1 MINDMPPS
9 SVTRWMYETLFRIR
23 FFEERIQELA
33 DAKAVPGYLHTYLG
47 SEAIAVGVMAALR
60 QDDWITSTYRSHGHA
75 IAKNV
80 DLYKIAAEIHGRQ
93 DGICKG
99 RGGSMHISDFDKGM
113 LGAFG
118 IVAAGPAVALGAAL
132 QERRKGSDRI
142 AASFFGDGAVH
153 NGVFHEAAGLAK
165 LWNAPLLLVC
175 ENNGYAEATATDWH
189 LNTDTVAAMM
199 GAYAMP
205 AQTVDGMDMFT
216 VYEAAS
222 AAVARMRAGG
232 GPELIEFTSYRFS
245 GQYEGD
251 VQAYQP
257 PAEMAKARE
266 RDPVLLA
273 RAMAAQVGLDSSAL
287 SILEALVRGEIEAA
301 FAKAEQAPW
310 PAPQAALED
319 VYVSYPKDQIAY
331 A

>member
-1 MINDMPPS
+1 
-9 SVTRWMYETLFRIR
+9 MYEALFRIR
-23 FFEERIQELA
+23 FFEDRIQELA
-33 DAKAVPGYLHTYLG
+33 RTKAVPGYLHTYLG
-47 SEAIAVGVMAALR
+47 SEAIAVGVMAALQ

-80 DLYKIAAEIHGRQ
+80 DLFQIAAEIHGRSA
-93 DGICKG
+93 GICKG

-118 IVAAGPAVALGAAL
+118 IVAAGPAIALGAAL
-132 QERRKGSDRI
+132 QERRKGSSRI

-189 LNTDTVAAMM
+189 LNTKTIADMM
-199 GAYAMP
+199 AAYAMP
-205 AQTVDGMDMFT
+205 ASTVDGMDMFT
-216 VYEAAS
+216 VYEAAK
-222 AAVARMRAGG
+222 AAIDRMRAGG
-232 GPELIEFTSYRFS
+232 GPELIEFKSYRFS

-251 VQAYQP
+251 EQAYQP

-266 RDPVLLA
+266 RDPILLA
-273 RAMAAQVGLDSSAL
+273 RLMAAQVGSSGAAL
-287 SILEALVRGEIEAA
+287 TELEAGIRVEVDDA
-301 FAKAEQAPW
+301 FARAEQAPW
-310 PAPQAALED
+310 PAPEDALEE
-319 VYVSYPKDQIAY
+319 VYVSYPEAQISY

>member
-1 MINDMPPS
+1 MPPAETVRS
-9 SVTRWMYETLFRIR
+9 MYERLFRIR
-23 FFEERIQELA
+23 FFEERIQVLA
-33 DAKAVPGYLHTYLG
+33 SQNAVPGYLHTYLG

-80 DLYKIAAEIHGRQ
+80 DLYAMAAEIHGRR

-153 NGVFHEAAGLAK
+153 NGVFHEAAGLARQ
-165 LWNAPLLLVC
+165 WNAPLLLVC

-189 LNTDTVAAMM
+189 LNTATIADMM
-199 GAYAMP
+199 VAYAIP
-205 AQTVDGMDMFT
+205 ARTVDGMDMFT
-216 VYEAAS
+216 VFAAAS
-222 AAVARMRAGG
+222 EAIERMRAGG
-232 GPELIEFTSYRFS
+232 GPELIEFKSYRFS

-251 VQAYQP
+251 RQAYQP
-257 PAEMAKARE
+257 PAEIAKARE

-273 RAMAAQVGLDSSAL
+273 RNTAAQAGISADEL
-287 SILEALVRGEIEAA
+287 AAIEAA
-301 FAKAEQAPW
+301 AQAEVDDAFARAEQAGW
-310 PAPQAALED
+310 PSPEEALEE
-319 VYVSYPKDQIAY
+319 VYVSYPKGQIAY

>member
-1 MINDMPPS
+1 MPPES
-9 SVTRWMYETLFRIR
+9 TVRWMYQCLFRIR

-33 DAKAVPGYLHTYLG
+33 REKAVPGYLHTYLG

-80 DLYKIAAEIHGRQ
+80 DLCEIAAEIHGRRT
-93 DGICKG
+93 GVCKG

-118 IVAAGPAVALGAAL
+118 IVAAGPAIALGAAL

-142 AASFFGDGAVH
+142 AVSFFGDGAVH

-189 LNTDTVAAMM
+189 LNTETVADMM
-199 GAYAMP
+199 AAYAMP
-205 AQTVDGMDMFT
+205 ARTVDGMDMFT
-216 VYEAAS
+216 VCEAAS
-222 AAVARMRAGG
+222 DAVQRMRQGG
-232 GPELIEFTSYRFS
+232 GPELIEFKSYRFS

-251 VQAYQP
+251 EQAYQP
-257 PAEMAKARE
+257 PAEVSKARA

-273 RAMAAQVGLDSSAL
+273 RNTASQLGLGGAAIEA
-287 SILEALVRGEIEAA
+287 LEAAAHRDVDDAFARAAEAA
-301 FAKAEQAPW
+301 W
-310 PAPQAALED
+310 PAPEDALEE
-319 VYVSYPKDQIAY
+319 VYVAYPKDRIAY

>member
-1 MINDMPPS
+1 MAGDAPID
-9 SVTRWMYETLFRIR
+9 WMYRTLFRIR
-23 FFEERIQELA
+23 LFEDRIQELA
-33 DAKAVPGYLHTYLG
+33 RTNAVPGYLHTYLG

-80 DLYKIAAEIHGRQ
+80 SLYSIAAEIHGRRT
-93 DGICKG
+93 GTCKG

-113 LGAFG
+113 LGALG
-118 IVAAGPAVALGAAL
+118 IVAAGPPLALGAAL
-132 QERRKGSDRI
+132 QERRSGSDRI
-142 AASFFGDGAVH
+142 AASFFGDGAPH

-165 LWNAPLLLVC
+165 QWDAPVLLVC

-189 LNTDTVAAMM
+189 LNTDTVADMM
-199 GAYAMP
+199 VAYNIP

-216 VYEAAS
+216 VYETAK
-222 AAVARMRAGG
+222 AAVDRMRAGG
-232 GPELIEFTSYRFS
+232 GPEFLEFLSYRFS

-251 VQAYQP
+251 NQAYQP
-257 PAEMAKARE
+257 PEEIAEAKK

-273 RAMAAQVGLDSSAL
+273 RQRATQMGIAPDALTAIEAEIQKEVDDAFTAAEKDPWPEPE
-287 SILEALVRGEIEAA
+287 EALD
-301 FAKAEQAPW
+301 
-310 PAPQAALED
+310 D
-319 VYVSYPKDQIAY
+319 VYVSYPEEQIRY